1 MTVLCAETDGMMPA
15 VAPRGS
21 RGAKRRQQA
30 ARCVAT
36 TPRPAFTDS
45 VFGSPSRTSS
55 DRPFVRPRRRP
66 RLAKLL
72 HRKA

>member
-1 MTVLCAETDGMMPA
+1 
-15 VAPRGS
+15 
-21 RGAKRRQQA
+21 
-30 ARCVAT
+30 VAT